1 MGLFAH
7 FVRKKDLPG
16 SLAREEGSG
25 PVYDLSELDV
35 KQKW

>member
-7 FVRKKDLPG
+7 FVRKDLSG
-16 SLAREEGSG
+16 SPAREEGSG